1 MAGRLLR
8 NPAAEFEGD
17 AGRAMTGL
25 SDRAQPPERWRH
37 PFRIERPG
45 DGLVYLWHGMRLST
59 WLRLLAHGG
68 FNVTFNC
75 LPRILAVTA
84 GAPLV
89 SALALV
95 SRTLYGRRVAAT
107 VVEPPVFVIGH
118 WRTGTTLV
126 HELLARDPALG
137 YPTTHQCFF
146 PETFLVSGGAFNR
159 LYGLLMPEKRPF
171 DDMPVGIDRP
181 QEEEFGLVNMG
192 AGSLYRAFAF
202 PRHGPGDLRYLDLE
216 GLTEEERRDWET
228 ACLTLVKR
236 LQFAW
241 KKPLV
246 LKSPA
251 NTARIKTLTRLFP
264 DARFIHIARD
274 PFEVYP
280 STLRMLKGLM
290 AVQGLQNPPEV
301 DGWISEYVLSTFE
314 RMFAAY
320 EGDRHLIPDARL
332 VEVRYEDLIA
342 EPKGVLSG
350 IYRALDLG
358 DFATAE
364 PKFDAYLAERAGH
377 KRNRHALGDDER
389 RSIASRWRPYFER
402 FGYSVD

>member
-1 MAGRLLR
+1 
-8 NPAAEFEGD
+8 
-17 AGRAMTGL
+17 MTGF
-25 SDRAQPPERWRH
+25 SDRAPAGDWRH
-37 PFRIERPG
+37 PFRIARSG

-59 WLRLLAHGG
+59 WLRLLSDGG
-68 FNVTFNC
+68 FDVTFNC

-89 SALALV
+89 SGLALI
-95 SRTLYGRRVAAT
+95 SRIFFSRRVAAT
-107 VVEPPVFVIGH
+107 KVHRPVFIIGH

-126 HELLARDPALG
+126 HELLARDPGLG

-159 LYGLLMPEKRPF
+159 IYALLMPEKRPF

-202 PRHGPGDLRYLDLE
+202 PRHGPGDSRYLDLE
-216 GLTEEERRDWET
+216 GLTDEERRDWET

-236 LQFAW
+236 LQFVW

-251 NTARIKTLTRLFP
+251 NTARIKTLARLFP
-264 DARFIHIARD
+264 DARFIHIARN

-280 STLRMLKGLM
+280 STVRMLKGLM
-290 AVQGLQNPPEV
+290 AVQGLQNPPQV
-301 DGWISEYVLSTFE
+301 DGWIVEYVLSTFE
-314 RMFAAY
+314 RMFAVY
-320 EGDRHLIPDARL
+320 ERDRYLIPDGRL
-332 VEVRYEDLIA
+332 VEVRYEDVIA
-342 EPKGVLSG
+342 DPKGTLSG
-350 IYRALDLG
+350 IYRGLG
-358 DFATAE
+358 LGNVGAAE
-364 PKFDAYLAERAGH
+364 PEFDAYLAERAGH
-377 KRNRHALGDDER
+377 QRNQHVLGDDER
-389 RSIASRWRPYFER
+389 RAIASRWRPYFER
-402 FGYSVD
+402 FGYPIE

>member
-1 MAGRLLR
+1 
-8 NPAAEFEGD
+8 
-17 AGRAMTGL
+17 MTGL
-25 SDRAQPPERWRH
+25 SDRTEPPSRWRH
-37 PFRIERPG
+37 PFRIERSG
-45 DGLVYLWHGMRLST
+45 NGLTYLWHGMRLST
-59 WLRLLAHGG
+59 WLRLLADGR
-68 FNVTFNC
+68 FDVTFNC

-84 GAPLV
+84 SAPLV

-95 SRTLYGRRVAAT
+95 RRLLYDRRVAAT
-107 VVEPPVFVIGH
+107 AVERPIFIIGH

-146 PETFLVSGGAFNR
+146 PETFLVSGGAFNW

-171 DDMPVGIDRP
+171 DDVPVGVDRP

-202 PRHGPGDLRYLDLE
+202 PCQGPGDPRYLDLE
-216 GLTEEERRDWET
+216 GLSDEELEDWEA

-246 LKSPA
+246 LKSPP
-251 NTARIKTLTRLFP
+251 NTGRLRTLVRLFP
-264 DARFIHIARD
+264 DARFIHLARD

-280 STLRMLKGLM
+280 STLRMLKALM

-301 DGWISEYVLSTFE
+301 DGWIGEHVLSIFE

-320 EGDRHLIPDARL
+320 ERDRHLIADGRL

-342 EPKGVLSG
+342 DPKGVLAG
-350 IYRALDLG
+350 IYRDIDIG
-358 DFATAE
+358 DFAAAE
-364 PKFDAYLAERAGH
+364 PGIDGYLAEHSGH

-389 RSIASRWRPYFER
+389 RAIAHRWRPYFER
-402 FGYSVD
+402 FGYSAD